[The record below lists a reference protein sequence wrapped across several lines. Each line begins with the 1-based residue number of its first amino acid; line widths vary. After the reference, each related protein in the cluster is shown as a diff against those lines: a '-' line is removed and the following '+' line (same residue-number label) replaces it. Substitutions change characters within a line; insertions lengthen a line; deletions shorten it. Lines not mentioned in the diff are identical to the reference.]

1 MKKFYS
7 LIAILNI
14 SIHSFIIAQSG
25 PPACNDFMTLN
36 GRDFYCGGNKFY
48 PFVCNYLFTIAHNS
62 GLNNDGVSAIASD
75 YYISPYN
82 GYGKDETFECT
93 DQLTCSQRLSDDF
106 SKIHQ
111 LGFNAIKTGVFC
123 PGFDF
128 TNHTKNGETFLEFYP
143 NKSESDF
150 GIWATC
156 NGCPGTCYC
165 GKSLVFSTDPVVAD
179 DNRNRFLGMIDV
191 ILETAYNNSL
201 KVFLDVVD
209 AKSLDTVTYPDYL
222 NWLTILSEHI
232 KNLPLH
238 LRKTLAAYVVLH
250 EPFLH
255 MTGIGYD
262 KHSVCEKTTE
272 MYDLIKLHDPEHLI
286 TLGSGEPTSILNWDS
301 GVMKYDFVSPH
312 IYPFQRYAVGAIN
325 NEINSDNAVERVFS
339 QLYWLKKY
347 CPYPFMIGETGFDA
361 TDDAGINYTTESVF
375 PAVNGK
381 IDYDPDANYN
391 QKNYFHDVIKMTRDC
406 FGSGFSVWQFQENS
420 YFQGNRD
427 GYGILRVPLTPT
439 TNINKPVCDEF
450 LTYLDANGLPPDP
463 DLSGGQ
469 MPAYYY
475 DPYHYGTSLPGG
487 INGFVQDSVTGDKI
501 KGAFIIGSV
510 GLPVPGL
517 GTVYSHN
524 YTFSR
529 EEQNQ
534 EGEFYII
541 PKDWYNGQVL
551 LSGFSDFYISAVGT
565 SRLHFGGDQS
575 YGFVSDASNIIG
587 GNTYL
592 LNRNMLNNR
601 NNINN
606 ITLSALQN
614 ENFKG
619 FSSLTV
625 GNFIAESQSSA
636 DLKGS
641 FEVTLNN
648 ESDLKNGSEIFIHTG
663 QVFPVCTEFS
673 LYNRLRGP
681 ITAISNQ
688 TQNIEGNIELD
699 FKINKN
705 KMFVYPNPTS
715 GIINFSFTKNEIPFS
730 EIKIQNVLGSIVA
743 EIKSVKQTFSL
754 DLSFLPKGLYFIT
767 GSSDIYRQSL
777 KLIIN

>member
-1 MKKFYS
+1 MKYFLS
-7 LIAILNI
+7 LLIFLIFFQA
-14 SIHSFIIAQSG
+14 FIFAQSG
-25 PPACNDFMTLN
+25 PPACNDFVTLK
-36 GRDFYCGGNKFY
+36 GKDFYCGGNKFY
-48 PFVCNYLFTIAHNS
+48 PFVCNYLFTVAHNS
-62 GLNNDGVSAIASD
+62 GINNDGVSAIASD

-111 LGFNAIKTGVFC
+111 LGFNAIKTGVLC

-128 TNHTKNGETFLEFYP
+128 ANHTKNGETFLEYYP

-165 GKSLVFSTDPVVAD
+165 GKSLVFSTDPDVAD
-179 DNRNRFLGMIDV
+179 DYRNRFLGMIDV

-201 KVFLDVVD
+201 KVFLDVT
-209 AKSLDTVTYPDYL
+209 AGKPLDPVRYPDYL
-222 NWLTILSEHI
+222 NWLTIFSEHI
-232 KNLPLH
+232 HNLPLH
-238 LRKTLAAYVVLH
+238 LRKTLAAYVVIH
-250 EPFLH
+250 EPFLN
-255 MTGIGYD
+255 MIGIGYD
-262 KHSVCEKTTE
+262 KHSICEKTTE

-301 GVMKYDFVSPH
+301 GIMKYDFVSPH
-312 IYPFQRYAVGAIN
+312 IYPFHRYDVGAIN
-325 NEINSDNAVERVFS
+325 NEINSDNAVERVLS

-347 CPYPFMIGETGFDA
+347 CPYPFMIGETGFEA
-361 TDDAGINYTTESVF
+361 TDDAGTNYTTESVF

-381 IDYDPDANYN
+381 IDYDPAANYN
-391 QKNYFHDVIKMTRDC
+391 QKNYMHDVIKMTRDC
-406 FGSGFSVWQFQENS
+406 FSSGFSVWQFQENS

-450 LTYLDANGLPPDP
+450 LNYLDANGLPPEPDP
-463 DLSGGQ
+463 SGGQ

-475 DPYHYGTSLPGG
+475 DPYHYGTSLSGG
-487 INGFVQDSVTGDKI
+487 TNGFIQDEITGEKI
-501 KGAFIIGSV
+501 IGAYIIGSV
-510 GLPVPGL
+510 NMARL
-517 GTVYSHN
+517 GGTDDYTHK
-524 YTFSR
+524 YTFSH
-529 EEQNQ
+529 EESGH
-534 EGEFYII
+534 EGEFHLL
-541 PKDWYNGQVL
+541 PYNWKNGTVNTR
-551 LSGFSDFYISAVGT
+551 GFNDLYISAVGT
-565 SRLHFGGDQS
+565 SRLHYGGDQT
-575 YGFVSDASNIIG
+575 YGFVSGANTIVG

-592 LNRNMLNNR
+592 LNRNTINNQ
-601 NNINN
+601 NNIDN
-606 ITLSALQN
+606 ITLTASQN
-614 ENFKG
+614 ENFEG

-625 GNFIAESQSSA
+625 NNFITESQSTA

-648 ESDLKNGSEIFIHTG
+648 ESVLKNGSEIRIHTG
-663 QVFPVCTEFS
+663 QVFPVCSEFS

-681 ITAISNQ
+681 MTPSANQ
-688 TQNIEGNIELD
+688 TQYIEGNIELD
-699 FKINKN
+699 FKLIKN
-705 KMFVYPNPTS
+705 SMVVFPNPTS

-730 EIKIQNVLGSIVA
+730 EIKIRNIIGTIVT
-743 EIKSVKQTFSL
+743 EINPVKQTFSL

-767 GSSDIYRQSL
+767 GSSDKNQQSL